1 MHDPGNLADAVPAWG
16 ADRFIR
22 VSLEKAEQFCTTG
35 NPLAA
40 AHLINDLLKAMPENA
55 GLLSHCNAY
64 LVRALEKAEDLGAKG
79 ALRDAVR
86 MLLDVFEINHQCD
99 AALIS
104 LDNML
109 VRQIWQDQ
117 KLLVNGDAYR
127 LGCAD
132 LVADEDQQQAI
143 DSNLLLQVAAL
154 FYGLGQLAKADLLCS
169 YLVDRGMSGLELLMV
184 QQGIRRSLVKDR
196 NMPAQA
202 GQPEKFLIIKSWGS
216 GYWSDI
222 DNLLGNL
229 LLAEITGRIPVV
241 DWSSGSLF
249 RGDTCLDSFGD
260 FWEPVSKQSVADFT
274 SGQFSYFPPKWNSSN
289 LGQGDLNKSQGPYSR
304 MAWHYYLH
312 RNETVLVS
320 DYFVAINDLRPWLQE
335 GHWLRGLSAEEV
347 YRKLFAKYLHLKP
360 EIAAEIETFWAEQ
373 MEGLPIVAVHI
384 RGSDKFTEDPNLAL
398 LNKLYRPVISKVL
411 SSCPDAR
418 IFLMTDTEQI
428 ATEYQ
433 AVYGERLIIPP
444 CFRTSSAVGVHFQQ
458 SADHRQLVKEVIRDV
473 LLAVR
478 CNFFIGNGLSN
489 VSAAVAYLKEWP
501 HDSCRLLGAKTIT
514 MRRLT
519 YYNELPQ
526 EQEEMKHYE

>member
-1 MHDPGNLADAVPAWG
+1 
-16 ADRFIR
+16 
-22 VSLEKAEQFCTTG
+22 
-35 NPLAA
+35 
-40 AHLINDLLKAMPENA
+40 
-55 GLLSHCNAY
+55 
-64 LVRALEKAEDLGAKG
+64 
-79 ALRDAVR
+79 
-86 MLLDVFEINHQCD
+86 
-99 AALIS
+99 
-104 LDNML
+104 ML

-127 LGCAD
+127 LGCGG
-132 LVADEDQQQAI
+132 LVADEPEQQAI
-143 DSNLLLQVAAL
+143 DSSLLLQVAAL
-154 FYGLGQLAKADLLCS
+154 FYGLGHLTKADLLCS

-196 NMPAQA
+196 NLTGQDV
-202 GQPEKFLIIKSWGS
+202 QPEKYLIIKSWGT

-229 LLAEITGRIPVV
+229 LLAEITGRVPVI

-249 RGDTCLDSFGD
+249 RGDGDLDSFAD
-260 FWEPVSKQSVADFT
+260 FWEPVSKLSVADLT
-274 SGQFSYFPPKWNSSN
+274 SAQFSYFPPKWNSSN
-289 LGQGDLNKSQGPYSR
+289 LGQGNLNKSQGPYSR

-335 GHWLRGLSAEEV
+335 DHWLRGLSAEEV
-347 YRKLFAKYLHLKP
+347 YRRLFAKYLHLKP
-360 EIAAEIETFWAEQ
+360 EIDAEIETFWAEH
-373 MEGLPIVAVHI
+373 MDGPPVIAVHI
-384 RGSDKFTEDPNLAL
+384 RGSDKFTEDQNLTL
-398 LNKLYRPVISKVL
+398 LNQLYGAAISKVL
-411 SSCPDAR
+411 ENCPDAR

-444 CFRTSSAVGVHFQQ
+444 CFRTSSAVGVHFQKT
-458 SADHRQLVKEVIRDV
+458 ADHRQLVTEVIRDV

-478 CNFFIGNGLSN
+478 CNQFIGNGLSN
-489 VSAAVAYLKEWP
+489 VSAAVAYMKEWP

-519 YYNELPQ
+519 YYNDLPQ
-526 EQEEMKHYE
+526 NQEEIKYGE